1 MKAIK
6 PLCKRTLLSVSVC
19 LAPVITVAGDDLSIE
34 SLTALYQER
43 IEHLELGIRN
53 ETKRRTTIL
62 SQLDSTINN
71 INALEEEHNSTTRN
85 NPRIDENLQQ
95 IDNELRILDSNIN
108 TQEMMLQELTEALQ
122 QYPQPTV
129 WQAALG
135 NPQLAKQQKSLAM
148 QRYLVHDTKRQLQHL
163 DNRKQQLTDKRSAVT
178 EYEKGVSESIRKLH
192 LRTAASLEQSQ
203 NLEQQLAR
211 IASDIVKKQD
221 RLTLLTERAALLGA
235 DSEALNFKNLQKKL
249 WDPVNG
255 ELLRDFA
262 EPKAKG
268 LLKWNGILISAD
280 LGVPFNAVSDGLVVF
295 ADQIHGLGNVAIV
308 DHSDGYMSLYGMAEL
323 LMVQTDQFLLAGD
336 PIGTVGESVGLD
348 ASALYFEIRHNADTL
363 DPQDWLE
370 MHRISQKNAL

>member
-6 PLCKRTLLSVSVC
+6 PLCKRTLLSVLVC

-62 SQLDSTINN
+62 SQLDGTINN

-108 TQEMMLQELTEALQ
+108 NQEMMLQELTEALQ

-163 DNRKQQLTDKRSAVT
+163 DIRKQQLTDKRSAVT
-178 EYEKGVSESIRKLH
+178 EYERGYPSRSENSICAPQHHSNRV
-192 LRTAASLEQSQ
+192 RT
-203 NLEQQLAR
+203 
-211 IASDIVKKQD
+211 
-221 RLTLLTERAALLGA
+221 
-235 DSEALNFKNLQKKL
+235 LNN
-249 WDPVNG
+249 
-255 ELLRDFA
+255 
-262 EPKAKG
+262 
-268 LLKWNGILISAD
+268 S
-280 LGVPFNAVSDGLVVF
+280 
-295 ADQIHGLGNVAIV
+295 
-308 DHSDGYMSLYGMAEL
+308 
-323 LMVQTDQFLLAGD
+323 
-336 PIGTVGESVGLD
+336 
-348 ASALYFEIRHNADTL
+348 
-363 DPQDWLE
+363 
-370 MHRISQKNAL
+370 